1 MRLGVWLAAG
11 AAFGAMLLLDTQA
24 VLELGWMAALGRL
37 GAWPQRLLIG
47 LVVAAVAGR
56 LVAAGRRRQQA
67 ARPRARAGAGAGAGA
82 PRTPKPAAV
91 PVKAARK
98 GAPAPKGRRPASPGV
113 AAAKPRPPGRPS
125 RA

>member
-37 GAWPQRLLIG
+37 GAWPQRLLVG
-47 LVVAAVAGR
+47 LVVAVAASR
-56 LVAAGRRRQQA
+56 LVAAGLRRRRA
-67 ARPRARAGAGAGAGA
+67 ARAPVRAVVRRVA
-82 PRTPKPAAV
+82 KPAAAA
-91 PVKAARK
+91 VKAVRK
-98 GAPAPKGRRPASPGV
+98 SAPAPAPKGRRPAAPGV
-113 AAAKPRPPGRPS
+113 AAAKPRGPGRPT

>member
-47 LVVAAVAGR
+47 LLVAAVASR
-56 LVAAGRRRQQA
+56 LVAAGLRRRQA
-67 ARPRARAGAGAGAGA
+67 ARPRARVAVRRAA
-82 PRTPKPAAV
+82 KPAAV

-98 GAPAPKGRRPASPGV
+98 GAPAPKGRKPAAPGV
-113 AAAKPRPPGRPS
+113 AAAKPRAPGRPS